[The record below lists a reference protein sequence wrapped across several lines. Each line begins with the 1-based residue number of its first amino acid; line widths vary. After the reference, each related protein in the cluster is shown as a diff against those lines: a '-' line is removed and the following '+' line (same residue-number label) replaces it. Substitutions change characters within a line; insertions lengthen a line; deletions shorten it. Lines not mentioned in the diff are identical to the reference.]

1 MADRGANDPER
12 GGAAGS
18 ERLAN
23 LLGVAALAATDRL
36 RDAVEAELAH
46 GGSAPAAL
54 VHLQAHPGG
63 SVEALRHVLGI
74 SQPAAVRIAD
84 RLAAAGQLERRRG
97 GDRRTLALHLTAE
110 GDRAATAILQRRSE
124 RLRELLSALDEREQ
138 AALTPLLER
147 LVSALASDR
156 AGALR
161 TCRLCDRAAC
171 TSAPG
176 CPLEHTA

>member
-1 MADRGANDPER
+1 MHVSMGRADD
-12 GGAAGS
+12 
-18 ERLAN
+18 RLAN
-23 LLGVAALAATDRL
+23 LLGVAALAAADRVGEV
-36 RDAVEAELAH
+36 R
-46 GGSAPAAL
+46 GSAPAAL

-63 SVEALRHVLGI
+63 SVEGLRQVLGI
-74 SQPAAVRIAD
+74 SQPAAVRIVD
-84 RLAAAGQLERRRG
+84 RLAAAGQLERRPG
-97 GDRRTLALHLTAE
+97 GDRRTLALHLTPGGE
-110 GDRAATAILQRRSE
+110 RAATAILQRRAE
-124 RLRELLSALDEREQ
+124 RLRELLSVLDEREQ

-147 LVSALASDR
+147 LVAALAHDR